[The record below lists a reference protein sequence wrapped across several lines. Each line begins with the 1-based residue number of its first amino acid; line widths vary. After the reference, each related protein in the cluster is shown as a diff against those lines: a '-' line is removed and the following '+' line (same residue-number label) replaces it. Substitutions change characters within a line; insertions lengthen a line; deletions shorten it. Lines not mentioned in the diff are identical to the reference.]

1 MDNMRSAM
9 RLRNNFPLPLSLVLI
24 YFLILSAS
32 PILAIESPATEES
45 GDCFVDLDGD
55 GLDDNR
61 IDFRNGFYLDDS
73 APTVLST
80 EVVNPFAD
88 MAVEAAEELLQTP
101 KEEFTSRRFNA
112 RAICQSR
119 RDFDGDFGS
128 SESGSSS
135 SGSHCVGGVC
145 F

>member
-1 MDNMRSAM
+1 MDNMRSIM
-9 RLRNNFPLPLSLVLI
+9 RLRNSFSVPLCLTLFCLFV
-24 YFLILSAS
+24 LSAS
-32 PILAIESPATEES
+32 PILAVESPATEES
-45 GDCFVDLDGD
+45 GGYFIDYDGD

-73 APTVLST
+73 APVVLST

-88 MAVEAAEELLQTP
+88 LADEAAEELPQTR
-101 KEEFTSRRFNA
+101 KEAFTARRFNA

-128 SESGSSS
+128 SEGGSSS